1 MVFSVPAHGQPVR
14 GGGAGSYWRN
24 DMHDS
29 VECLSNLQRAADD
42 FGYRTEAELLAW
54 LVELI
59 EEEKCDG

>member
-1 MVFSVPAHGQPVR
+1 
-14 GGGAGSYWRN
+14 
-24 DMHDS
+24 MHDS